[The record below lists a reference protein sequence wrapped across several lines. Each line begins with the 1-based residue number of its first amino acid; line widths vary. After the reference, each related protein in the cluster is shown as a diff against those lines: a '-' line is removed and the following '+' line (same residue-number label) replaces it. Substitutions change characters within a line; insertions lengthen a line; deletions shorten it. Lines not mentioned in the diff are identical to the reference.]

1 MVVEKNVRKT
11 ERFFDNHYKR
21 AGGAMK
27 KQKFRQHAHIVLGL
41 LLALSVIACGADSM
55 VGQLWGQMGELF
67 EVKEA
72 IDNTLIEGETAIE
85 IQNGK
90 VITLGLVNTEFNDA
104 EAQERE
110 KAAGNVV
117 NILLEQIGAKEEFK
131 NIDTV
136 VVNFIHHETKFLV
149 VDVTMT
155 VDYYE
160 YKI

>member
-1 MVVEKNVRKT
+1 
-11 ERFFDNHYKR
+11 
-21 AGGAMK
+21 MK
-27 KQKFRQHAHIVLGL
+27 KQKFRQHAQVMLGL
-41 LLALSVIACGADSM
+41 LLALSMIACGSESM

-67 EVKEA
+67 KVKEA
-72 IDNTLIEGETAIE
+72 IDDTLIEGETAIE
-85 IQNGK
+85 IQNGR
-90 VITLGLVNTEFNDA
+90 VITLGLVNTEFNSA
-104 EAQERE
+104 EAAERE

-117 NILLEQIGAKEEFK
+117 NILLQQIEAKEEFK

>member
-1 MVVEKNVRKT
+1 
-11 ERFFDNHYKR
+11 
-21 AGGAMK
+21 MK
-27 KQKFRQHAHIVLGL
+27 KQKFRQHAQLMLGL
-41 LLALSVIACGADSM
+41 LLALSVIACGSESM

-67 EVKEA
+67 KVKEA
-72 IDNTLIEGETAIE
+72 IDDTLIEGETAIE

-90 VITLGLVNTEFNDA
+90 VITLGLVNTEFNSA
-104 EAQERE
+104 EAAERE

-117 NILLEQIGAKEEFK
+117 NILLQQIEAKEEFK

>member
-1 MVVEKNVRKT
+1 
-11 ERFFDNHYKR
+11 
-21 AGGAMK
+21 MK
-27 KQKFRQHAHIVLGL
+27 FEVFRQCARILFVLCIAFGL
-41 LLALSVIACGADSM
+41 TGCGSDSM
-55 VGQLWGQMGELF
+55 VGQLWGQMSELF
-67 EVKEA
+67 EVKQA
-72 IDNTLIEGETAIE
+72 IDESLTEGETAIE

-90 VITLGLVNTEFNDA
+90 VITLGLVNTEFNEV

-110 KAAGNVV
+110 KAAGNVL
-117 NILLEQIGAKEEFK
+117 NILMEQIEAKEVFK

-160 YKI
+160 FHI

>member
-1 MVVEKNVRKT
+1 M
-11 ERFFDNHYKR
+11 
-21 AGGAMK
+21 AG
-27 KQKFRQHAHIVLGL
+27 L
-41 LLALSVIACGADSM
+41 
-55 VGQLWGQMGELF
+55 LWGQMGELF
-67 EVKEA
+67 KVKQA
-72 IDNTLIEGETAIE
+72 IDSTLIEGQTAIE

-104 EAQERE
+104 GADERE
-110 KAAGNVV
+110 KAAGNVLK
-117 NILLEQIGAKEEFK
+117 ILLQQIKAKEEFK
-131 NIDTV
+131 NVDTV

>member
-1 MVVEKNVRKT
+1 
-11 ERFFDNHYKR
+11 
-21 AGGAMK
+21 MK
-27 KQKFRQHAHIVLGL
+27 KQKFRQHARIVLML
-41 LLALSVIACGADSM
+41 LLALGVIACGSESM

-67 EVKEA
+67 KVKEA
-72 IDNTLIEGETAIE
+72 IDNTLTEGETAIE

-90 VITLGLVNTEFNDA
+90 VITLGLVNTEFNEV

-110 KAAGNVV
+110 KAAGNVL
-117 NILLEQIGAKEEFK
+117 NILLKQIEAKEEFK
-131 NIDTV
+131 DIDTV

>member
-1 MVVEKNVRKT
+1 
-11 ERFFDNHYKR
+11 
-21 AGGAMK
+21 MK
-27 KQKFRQHAHIVLGL
+27 KQKFRQHAQIVLGL
-41 LLALSVIACGADSM
+41 LLVLGVIACGSESM

-67 EVKEA
+67 KVKEA
-72 IDNTLIEGETAIE
+72 IDDTLIKGETAIE

-90 VITLGLVNTEFNDA
+90 VITLGLVNTEFNSA
-104 EAQERE
+104 EAAERE

-160 YKI
+160 YNI

>member
-1 MVVEKNVRKT
+1 M
-11 ERFFDNHYKR
+11 RFYD
-21 AGGAMK
+21 
-27 KQKFRQHAHIVLGL
+27 FRQCARILFVLCMAFGL
-41 LLALSVIACGADSM
+41 LGCGSDSM

-67 EVKEA
+67 KVKQA
-72 IDNTLIEGETAIE
+72 IDESLTEGETAIE

-90 VITLGLVNTEFNDA
+90 VITLGLVNTEFNEVEA
-104 EAQERE
+104 EERE
-110 KAAGNVV
+110 KAAGNVLS
-117 NILLEQIGAKEEFK
+117 ILMDQIEAKEEFK

-160 YKI
+160 FHI

>member
-1 MVVEKNVRKT
+1 
-11 ERFFDNHYKR
+11 
-21 AGGAMK
+21 MK
-27 KQKFRQHAHIVLGL
+27 KRKFRQHAQIVLAL
-41 LLALSVIACGADSM
+41 LLIPGVIACGSESM

-67 EVKEA
+67 KVKEA
-72 IDNTLIEGETAIE
+72 IDDTLIEGETAIE

-90 VITLGLVNTEFNDA
+90 VITLGLVNTEFNSA
-104 EAQERE
+104 EATDRE
-110 KAAGNVV
+110 KVAGNVV
-117 NILLEQIGAKEEFK
+117 NILLQQIEAKEEFK

>member
-1 MVVEKNVRKT
+1 M
-11 ERFFDNHYKR
+11 
-21 AGGAMK
+21 
-27 KQKFRQHAHIVLGL
+27 LGL
-41 LLALSVIACGADSM
+41 LLALSVIACGSESM

-67 EVKEA
+67 KVKEA
-72 IDNTLIEGETAIE
+72 IDDTLIEGETAIE

-90 VITLGLVNTEFNDA
+90 VITLGLVNTEFNSA
-104 EAQERE
+104 EAAVRE

-117 NILLEQIGAKEEFK
+117 HILLQQIEAKEEFK

-160 YKI
+160 YKL

>member
-1 MVVEKNVRKT
+1 
-11 ERFFDNHYKR
+11 
-21 AGGAMK
+21 MK
-27 KQKFRQHAHIVLGL
+27 LQNFWQCSRMLFVLL
-41 LLALSVIACGADSM
+41 ISFSLIACGSDSM
-55 VGQLWGQMGELF
+55 AGLLWGQMGELF
-67 EVKEA
+67 KVKQA
-72 IDNTLIEGETAIE
+72 IDSTLIEGQTAIE

-104 EAQERE
+104 GADERE
-110 KAAGNVV
+110 KAAGNVLK
-117 NILLEQIGAKEEFK
+117 ILLQQIKAKEEFK
-131 NIDTV
+131 NVDTV